1 MVSALMLQHDSRIPS
16 SNSARDTQHD
26 CMAGSH
32 PRTRHPRSSFR
43 SFLLMAR
50 VLNTTDSL
58 LNDVNST
65 SKFVHWVKIVEVH

>member
-50 VLNTTDSL
+50 VLNTTDSSVAKL
-58 LNDVNST
+58 VPRT
-65 SKFVHWVKIVEVH
+65 SKFVHWVNC